1 MAAGRRDAPL
11 PFSEDNEN
19 SMDKSS
25 ELVWQES
32 ANRARSFSLKF
43 LYTFP
48 WWALTL
54 VVVGL
59 LLFTLILSESFYTAT
74 FEQLRGGI
82 IMTLTVSFIS
92 YGFAI
97 MIGLLIGLIRSSPPK
112 APPTILAQ
120 ALGIPHILLYNIA
133 TLYVSIM
140 RGLPVLVVL
149 LIVAFVIVPAVR
161 DALNQLFSQAGV
173 DLRVTLRGSS
183 PESAIIALAL
193 TYGAFLS
200 ETFRAGIQS
209 IERGQIE
216 AARSLGMTTFQV
228 MRHIVLPQ
236 AVRRILPP
244 LGNDLVA
251 MIKDSSLVAILGIN
265 DVTQIAK
272 LRSSNTFRFMETY
285 LVASMI
291 YLTMT
296 IIGSVLVRWM
306 ERRLQTAQ
314 R

>member
-1 MAAGRRDAPL
+1 M
-11 PFSEDNEN
+11 E
-19 SMDKSS
+19 KSS
-25 ELVWQES
+25 ELVWEES
-32 ANRARSFSLKF
+32 RNRARAFSLKF
-43 LYTFP
+43 LYTVP
-48 WWALTL
+48 WWALVL
-54 VVVGL
+54 VVIGVL
-59 LLFTLILSESFYTAT
+59 VFSLILSESFYTAT
-74 FEQLRGGI
+74 FDQLRGGI
-82 IMTLTVSFIS
+82 VMTLTVSFIS
-92 YGFAI
+92 YGFALV
-97 MIGLLIGLIRSSPPK
+97 IGLLIGLIRSSPPK
-112 APPTILAQ
+112 APQTILAQ
-120 ALGIPHILLYNIA
+120 ILGIPRILLYNFA

-149 LIVAFVIVPAVR
+149 LIVAFVVVPAVR
-161 DALNQLFSQAGV
+161 DALNQLFSQAGL
-173 DLRVTLRGSS
+173 DWRVNVRGSS

-216 AARSLGMTTFQV
+216 AARSLGMTGFQV

-296 IIGSVLVRWM
+296 IIGSMLVRWM

>member
-1 MAAGRRDAPL
+1 M
-11 PFSEDNEN
+11 E
-19 SMDKSS
+19 KSS

-32 ANRARSFSLKF
+32 RDRARAFSLKF
-43 LYTFP
+43 LYTVP
-48 WWALTL
+48 WWALVL
-54 VVVGL
+54 VVIGL
-59 LLFTLILSESFYTAT
+59 LVFSLILSESFYTST

-82 IMTLTVSFIS
+82 VMTLTVSFVS
-92 YGFAI
+92 YGFAL
-97 MIGLLIGLIRSSPPK
+97 MIGLLIGLIRSAPPK
-112 APPTILAQ
+112 APESILAQ
-120 ALGIPHILLYNIA
+120 ILGIPRILLYNIA

-149 LIVAFVIVPAVR
+149 LIVAFVVVPAVR
-161 DALNQLFSQAGV
+161 DALNQIFSQVGL
-173 DLRVTLRGSS
+173 DLRITLRGSS

-216 AARSLGMTTFQV
+216 AARSLGMTGFQV

>member
-1 MAAGRRDAPL
+1 
-11 PFSEDNEN
+11 
-19 SMDKSS
+19 MDKPS
-25 ELVWQES
+25 EVVWQES

-43 LYTFP
+43 LYTVP
-48 WWALTL
+48 WWALVLIIT
-54 VVVGL
+54 GL
-59 LLFTLILSESFYTAT
+59 LLFTLILSESFYTST

-82 IMTLTVSFIS
+82 VMTLTVSFVS
-92 YGFAI
+92 YGFAL

-112 APPTILAQ
+112 APQALIAQ
-120 ALGIPHILLYNIA
+120 ILGIPRILLYNLA

-140 RGLPVLVVL
+140 RGLPVLVTL
-149 LIVAFVIVPAVR
+149 LIVAFVIVPAAR
-161 DALNQLFSQAGV
+161 DALNQLFSQAGLE
-173 DLRVTLRGSS
+173 LRITLRGSS

-209 IERGQIE
+209 VERGQIE
-216 AARSLGMTTFQV
+216 AARSLGMTGFQV

-244 LGNDLVA
+244 LGNDLIA

-306 ERRLQTAQ
+306 ERRLQTSQ

>member
-1 MAAGRRDAPL
+1 M
-11 PFSEDNEN
+11 E
-19 SMDKSS
+19 KSS

-32 ANRARSFSLKF
+32 RERARAFSFKF
-43 LYTFP
+43 LYTVP
-48 WWALTL
+48 WWALIL
-54 VVVGL
+54 IIAGVL
-59 LLFTLILSESFYTAT
+59 IFSLILSESFYSAT
-74 FEQLRGGI
+74 FDQLRGGI
-82 IMTLTVSFIS
+82 AMTLTVSFIS
-92 YGFAI
+92 YCFAI
-97 MIGLLIGLIRSSPPK
+97 LIGLLIGIIRASPPK
-112 APPTILAQ
+112 APHTILAQ
-120 ALGIPHILLYNIA
+120 ILGIPQILLYNFA
-133 TLYVSIM
+133 TLYVAIM
-140 RGLPVLVVL
+140 RGLPILVVL

-161 DALNQLFSQAGV
+161 DALNQLFSQMEI
-173 DLRVTLRGSS
+173 DLRVTVRGSS

-216 AARSLGMTTFQV
+216 AARSLGMTGFQV
-228 MRHIVLPQ
+228 MRHVVLPQ

-251 MIKDSSLVAILGIN
+251 MIKDSSLVTILGIN

-296 IIGSVLVRWM
+296 ILGSMLVRWM